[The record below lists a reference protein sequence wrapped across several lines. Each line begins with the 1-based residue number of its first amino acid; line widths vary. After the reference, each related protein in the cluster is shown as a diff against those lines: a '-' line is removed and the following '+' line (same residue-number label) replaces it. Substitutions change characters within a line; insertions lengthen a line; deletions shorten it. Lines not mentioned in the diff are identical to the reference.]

1 MADRTGPAL
10 WYIRRGRFSF
20 LLSFRDEGVELF
32 VFALQP
38 FQQGA
43 DDPLGFLA
51 EFGDIGLDL

>member
-38 FQQGA
+38 FQ
-43 DDPLGFLA
+43 
-51 EFGDIGLDL
+51 